1 MADKAGGA
9 FFTRLGEWMK
19 SSRPTVTWI
28 YCSAI
33 LFPMAFALAA
43 AAILRYR
50 QAEAGTLGFFAL
62 FYLALMVTL
71 AAVPRSILP
80 ILLIWLTVARFKPAW
95 DDNRMVRYAGLFL
108 LMAVTVSVHA
118 WVYGH
123 GFNVPWLISG
133 WLSVALPRLA
143 FPMLREG
150 LGMRA

>member
-1 MADKAGGA
+1 
-9 FFTRLGEWMK
+9 
-19 SSRPTVTWI
+19 
-28 YCSAI
+28 
-33 LFPMAFALAA
+33 
-43 AAILRYR
+43 
-50 QAEAGTLGFFAL
+50 L

-80 ILLIWLTVARFKPAW
+80 ILLVWLTVARFKPAW

-108 LMAVTVSVHA
+108 LMAVTVSIHA